1 MTTELT
7 DVPSGERCGTIAVIG
22 RPNVGKSTLM
32 NALIGEHVSIT
43 SAKPQ
48 TTRHRVMGVYTRHA
62 ESGSVATRPDAGE
75 SGVSADAAEAP
86 IVSAAKATL
95 KSASAAATLS
105 SLPVSVSTR
114 IPAQFIFVDTPGFQT
129 RFSNALNRSMNKA
142 VTSTCSDVDLVFLV
156 LEAGKLS
163 DADKAAIRLLPSD
176 IPVIA
181 VVNKLDRLDNKAE
194 ALPFLQKVMEAHPF
208 REVVPVSAKTRSNL
222 DRLLD
227 VATAYLPEQPFIY
240 EADMLTD
247 RPERF
252 LAAERI
258 REKVFRLVG
267 DELPYTCTVTID
279 KFETEG
285 ALRRIFASILVDRDN
300 HKAMIIGKGGS
311 KLKRISSEARQD
323 MENLFGGPVYLE
335 TFVKVRSGWAD
346 DAGLLRS
353 LGYE

>member
-1 MTTELT
+1 MK
-7 DVPSGERCGTIAVIG
+7 RCGMIAVIG

-48 TTRHRVMGVYTRHA
+48 TTRHRVMGVYTR
-62 ESGSVATRPDAGE
+62 EEGTP
-75 SGVSADAAEAP
+75 P
-86 IVSAAKATL
+86 T
-95 KSASAAATLS
+95 
-105 SLPVSVSTR
+105 
-114 IPAQFIFVDTPGFQT
+114 QYIFVDTPGFQT
-129 RFSNALNRSMNKA
+129 RFSNALNRSMNKT
-142 VTSTCSDVDLVFLV
+142 VTSTTSDVDLVLLV

-163 DADKAAIRLLPSD
+163 AADLAVIKLLPSSV
-176 IPVIA
+176 PCVA
-181 VVNKLDRLDNKAE
+181 VVNKLDRLDNKGE
-194 ALPFLQKVMEAHPF
+194 VLPFLQKVMDSHAF
-208 REVVPVSAKTRSNL
+208 AEVVPVSAQTRANL

-227 VATAYLPEQPFIY
+227 VASGYLPEQDFIY
-240 EADMLTD
+240 EPDMLTD

-311 KLKRISSEARQD
+311 KLKRISTEARQD
-323 MENLFGGPVYLE
+323 MERLFGGPVYLE

-353 LGYE
+353 LGYD